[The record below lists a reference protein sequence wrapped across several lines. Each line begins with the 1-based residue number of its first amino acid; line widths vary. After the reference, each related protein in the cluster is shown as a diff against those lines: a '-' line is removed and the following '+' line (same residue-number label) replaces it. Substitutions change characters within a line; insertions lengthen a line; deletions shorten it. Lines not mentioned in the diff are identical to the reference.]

1 MVRRAKSDEARR
13 LDDERYNELQHR
25 LVTET
30 FEKPLLTHD
39 EERVLGRRVEL
50 MNHLEARIARSKGD
64 AYCAIML
71 LRETATYRKDADL
84 AWKALGARGEE
95 DAPTL
100 AQLCGDPEFRLDID
114 CRSVTDE
121 EPELRRARHEEKRSK
136 IGETHDGR
144 IILLS
149 VTTALTPPCIFEAA
163 ARIAWET
170 GAAPAEHQITLHHIW
185 SCMNDAGTGA
195 IIQDTAER
203 HNDEVVHHFEDII
216 RQGEDAIRELAE
228 RNTRL
233 VMKNAKSYAY
243 RELEITDLFQEGCI
257 GLVKAIRRY
266 DYRRGYKFST
276 YATWWIKQSVSR
288 NLGNERNIR
297 LPDGVSA
304 LLRKMARVE
313 GQLAQSLGRESIGA
327 DEIADEM
334 DISADKVRDL
344 RQIRTETQSL
354 DEQLTN
360 RDGEKS
366 STTRGDL
373 LTDRRPGT
381 ETTSL
386 INVVNSELRS
396 IMEQTLSEEEICLLM
411 EEFQFTEHTA
421 KTTPKNRMAKNQAV
435 VKLRDAMASIGII
448 EYADIM
454 PTD

>member
-1 MVRRAKSDEARR
+1 MVTRAKSDEDKR

-39 EERVLGRRVEL
+39 EERILGRRVEL
-50 MNHLEARIARSKGD
+50 MNHLESRIARSKGD

-84 AWKALGARGEE
+84 AWKALGAHDEE

-100 AQLCGDPEFRLDID
+100 AQLCGDPDFRRDID
-114 CRSVTDE
+114 CRSVADSK
-121 EPELRRARHEEKRSK
+121 PEFRRASHEQKRSK

-149 VTTALTPPCIFEAA
+149 VTTALTPPFLFQAA
-163 ARIAWET
+163 ARIASET
-170 GAAPAEHQITLHHIW
+170 GQAPAEHQITLHDIW
-185 SCMNDAGTGA
+185 NSMNDAGTGA

-203 HNDEVVHHFEDII
+203 HNDEVVDHFEYII
-216 RQGEDAIRELAE
+216 KQGEDAIRELAE

-243 RELEITDLFQEGCI
+243 RDLEITDLFQEGCI

-297 LPDGVSA
+297 LPDAVSA

-313 GQLAQSLGRESIGA
+313 GQLAQSLGRESIEP
-327 DEIADEM
+327 DEVAAEM

-344 RQIRTETQSL
+344 RQIRNDTQSL

-396 IMEQTLSEEEICLLM
+396 IMEQTLSQEEICLIM
-411 EEFQFTEHTA
+411 EDFEFTEHAA
-421 KTTPKNRMAKNQAV
+421 KTTPKNRMAKNQVV
-435 VKLRDAMASIGII
+435 VKLRDALASIGII
-448 EYADIM
+448 ELADIM